1 MLTLLDKAV
10 AVTFLSR
17 LKCTNVIENLND
29 HKRSNSYSL
38 NIKLVLDTMA
48 SGIDPSNMSQLL
60 SFLDIP
66 QCKLLHE
73 RFFRI
78 IELTIG
84 YYLRKIAIYTMK
96 EVIDEEVRLT
106 VEDSEKYKQYKEG
119 KLRVGITVSIDMG
132 WNKRSCDNHYDCL
145 SGHALIIYCLL
156 EQIVAAIVSSKRCR
170 VCNLAEE
177 NGEEPPDHVCPKNYD
192 SISKVMEV
200 DAAHHLYKRLY
211 NS

>member
-1 MLTLLDKAV
+1 MLVGAYSKYKHVEKGTIKIKDKFLGIATNLEILCSRCLDKAV
-10 AVTFLSR
+10 ALTSLSR

-48 SGIDPSNMSQLL
+48 SDIDPSNMSQLL

-84 YYLRKIAIYTMK
+84 YIC
-96 EVIDEEVRLT
+96 
-106 VEDSEKYKQYKEG
+106 EK
-119 KLRVGITVSIDMG
+119 
-132 WNKRSCDNHYDCL
+132 
-145 SGHALIIYCLL
+145 
-156 EQIVAAIVSSKRCR
+156 
-170 VCNLAEE
+170 
-177 NGEEPPDHVCPKNYD
+177 
-192 SISKVMEV
+192 
-200 DAAHHLYKRLY
+200 
-211 NS
+211 